1 MANDQH
7 PKPLDRLLMPV
18 DVVVQ
23 QVISHIDLNAVLE
36 QIDMN
41 AILERI
47 DLEAVVERSVR
58 RVSRRTLDAAQDEAA
73 RLDGWTTGIV
83 DRVLRRAPDWRPLRP
98 SAGPKIDDAS
108 QTA

>member
-7 PKPLDRLLMPV
+7 PTPLDRLLTPV

-23 QVISHIDLNAVLE
+23 QVINHIDLNAVLE

-58 RVSRRTLDAAQDEAA
+58 RASRRTLDAARTEAA
-73 RLDGWTTGIV
+73 RLDGWTNHIV
-83 DRVLRRAPDWRPLRP
+83 DRVLRRAPGWRPPRP
-98 SAGPKIDDAS
+98 SPRSQIDDAS
-108 QTA
+108 QAA

>member
-7 PKPLDRLLMPV
+7 PTPLDRLLTPV

-58 RVSRRTLDAAQDEAA
+58 RASRRTLDAARTEAA
-73 RLDGWTTGIV
+73 RLDGWTNHIV
-83 DRVLRRAPDWRPLRP
+83 DRVLRRAPGWRPPRP
-98 SAGPKIDDAS
+98 SPRSQIDDAS
-108 QTA
+108 QAA